1 MQPRIAPQEDGEEDY
16 GTSERYKLRMCRVSK
31 ASAPGD
37 RIGRQLSSLPHEA
50 HLFTAQGLCAS
61 DDDRQGTRSH
71 VFFVSAMQLLAMVA

>member
-1 MQPRIAPQEDGEEDY
+1 MGRRITGQASDTNYACAEFP
-16 GTSERYKLRMCRVSK
+16 KLLRLG
-31 ASAPGD
+31 AGD
-37 RIGRQLSSLPHEA
+37 RMGRQLSSLPHEA